1 MVTIPPPGDE
11 LSSSFGDRAE
21 QYDRARPDYPE
32 AMVDAIIAASPGP
45 KVLDVG
51 IGTGIAA
58 RQFAAHG
65 CTVLG
70 VDVDDRMAEVA
81 RRHGIDVEISRFE
94 DWDPKGRNFDAVV
107 SAQTW
112 HWIDAAAGAA
122 KAAAALRPE
131 GRLALCWNVFQ
142 PPPEILALF
151 AELPRGLLP
160 QPAPN
165 PATRPL
171 AEAHAALTAKV
182 ETGIRDTA
190 AFTEPEEWHYEW
202 ERTYTTAELVDQLP
216 TAGGFNR
223 LGPDLVEDLLT
234 KAAKAIDAR
243 GGTVS
248 VQYTTRV
255 VTAARKPQPIEPR
268 QQRTRRTY

>member
-1 MVTIPPPGDE
+1 MVILPPSDGE
-11 LSSSFGDRAE
+11 IAGSFGDRAE

-32 AMVDAIIAASPGP
+32 AMIEAIIAASPGP
-45 KVLDVG
+45 NVLDVG

-70 VDVDDRMAEVA
+70 VDVDDRMAQVA
-81 RRHGIDVEISRFE
+81 RRHGIDVEVSRFE
-94 DWDPKGRNFDAVV
+94 DWDPKSRTFDTIV

-112 HWIDAAAGAA
+112 HWIDPAAGAA
-122 KAAAALRPE
+122 KAAAALRPD

-151 AELPRGLLP
+151 AELPRGALP

-165 PATRPL
+165 LAARPMV
-171 AEAHAALTAKV
+171 EAHAELTAKV
-182 ETGIRDTA
+182 ETGIRDTD
-190 AFTEPEEWHYEW
+190 AFTEPERWQYEW

-223 LGPDLVEDLLT
+223 LPPDLIEHLLA

-243 GGTVS
+243 GGTIT
-248 VQYTTRV
+248 VQYTTVV
-255 VTAARKPQPIEPR
+255 VTAALKDEH
-268 QQRTRRTY
+268 